1 MPTLV
6 CVPITVHALE
16 SAVAEAIRSVEHGAD
31 LVELRADGFFSGDD
45 PAAAAAM
52 IRSITAASPLPVI
65 VTCRSQAEGG
75 EYEGDDD
82 ALAAFYRAVC
92 DPHDAA
98 RLPRY
103 IDVEHARFQRSAAL
117 RQAVRQIVADTSSGG
132 HGNPSLILSFH
143 DFNGRPADLFRKL
156 ATMREHAEPAVIK
169 VAFRARS
176 LRDALEALHLPDSSD
191 RPMIS
196 LAMGEFGLISRVLAP
211 KFGGM
216 LTFASLRAA
225 TVTAPGQPT
234 MAELLN
240 LYNFHA
246 IKPRTRVYG
255 VVGWPL
261 SHSRS
266 PEFHNAAFRARGIDA
281 AYLPLPIASGESD
294 LESYASFKATILEL
308 LADDKLEFRGCS
320 VTLPHKVN
328 LLRLAEEQRWRI
340 DPLAAAAG
348 AANTLVVGD
357 SGNLVFNSDV
367 SAIIAALA
375 NHPRPRIAVVL
386 GAGGAARAAIA
397 ALQSLGASIRV
408 AARDSTKA
416 RAVAADAA
424 TVVPWDS
431 PLAADVDLVINCT
444 PVGMSSGSAP
454 DESPVSRE
462 QLAVLPRSA
471 VVFDTVY
478 TPPVTPLLTA
488 AQELGLATISGEAM
502 FAAQAAKQ
510 FEAWTGTP
518 PAGR

>member
-6 CVPITVHALE
+6 CVPISVHSLE
-16 SAVAEAIRSVEHGAD
+16 SAAAEAIRSAEHGAD
-31 LVELRADGFFSGDD
+31 LVELRVDGFFSGDD

-65 VTCRSQAEGG
+65 VTCRSQSEGG

-82 ALAAFYRAVC
+82 ALAAFYLAVC
-92 DPHDAA
+92 DPREAA

-103 IDVEHARFQRSAAL
+103 IDVEHARFQRSGAL
-117 RQAVRQIVADTSSGG
+117 RQAVRGIVAAAKDEG

-156 ATMREHAEPAVIK
+156 AAMREHAEPAVIK

-176 LRDALEALHLPDSSD
+176 LRDALEALHLPGSSD

-196 LAMGEFGLISRVLAP
+196 LAMGEFGLMSRVLAP

-234 MAELLN
+234 MTELLH
-240 LYNFHA
+240 LFNFRA

-266 PEFHNAAFRARGIDA
+266 PEFHNAAFRAGGFEA
-281 AYLPLPIASGESD
+281 VYLPLPIASGDSD
-294 LESYASFKATILEL
+294 LDSYASFKGTILEL
-308 LADDKLEFRGCS
+308 LADQNLDFRGCS

-357 SGNLVFNSDV
+357 TETHVFNSDV
-367 SAIIAALA
+367 SAIVTSLA
-375 NHPRPRIAVVL
+375 SHPRPRVAVVL
-386 GAGGAARAAIA
+386 GAGGAARAAVA
-397 ALQSLGASIRV
+397 ALHSLGTTVRI
-408 AARDSTKA
+408 AARDAAKA
-416 RAVAADAA
+416 SVVAAPAA

-444 PVGMSSGSAP
+444 PVGMSSGPAP

-462 QLAVLPRSA
+462 QLAILPRSA

-478 TPPVTPLLTA
+478 TPALTPLLIA
-488 AQELGLATISGEAM
+488 AKELGLATISGEAM
-502 FAAQAAKQ
+502 FAAQAATQ
-510 FEAWTGTP
+510 FESWTGTP
-518 PAGR
+518 PVRA